1 MYGIQLGLQT
11 AHINLWDKSGL
22 QTAHKFMKHNLVY
35 KQLIN
40 VWNSTW
46 STNSSYK
53 FMKYNFYKIL
63 QERDTNKIYEIL
75 RQTEFFYEIHLS

>member
-1 MYGIQLGLQT
+1 
-11 AHINLWDKSGL
+11 
-22 QTAHKFMKHNLVY
+22 MKHNLVY

>member
-1 MYGIQLGLQT
+1 
-11 AHINLWDKSGL
+11 
-22 QTAHKFMKHNLVY
+22 MKHNLVY

-63 QERDTNKIYEIL
+63 QERDTNKIYEVS